1 MQVLITDP
9 IGKVGTKILK
19 TAGLKIVEKIG
30 GSAEELNKV
39 LPKTDGWIVRS
50 GTTVTRELMEMAPQ
64 LKVVG
69 RAGVGVDNIDI
80 PEATLRGIVIMNT
93 PGVNTV
99 AAAEHTIALMLSLV
113 RNVHRGH
120 SSLIAGQWD
129 RNELV
134 GSELRGKTLGVIGLG
149 KVGSEVIKRLHGFG
163 MDVIGY
169 DPYIKAENYEF
180 DYVEFCDV
188 DRLFRESDIISLHV
202 PLVDSTKDLVDL
214 ERLKSMKPSSFLI
227 NCARG
232 GVVNEQDLAVALEQG
247 ILAGAAVDVF
257 ESEPALDTPLA
268 SAPNILLTPHLG
280 ASTQEA
286 KEGVSRAVCEQ
297 VRDFLIDG
305 KLENALNIPI
315 SDLSLLRSLEPHLDF
330 ATKIGEFHQQLSS
343 SPADRIH
350 IETRGT
356 LTEVKLVTIA
366 FLKGFLGT
374 VHGSSIN
381 FVNALAVA
389 QQNGIEIEEAYHH
402 GKEDY
407 ANLISTT
414 VTFDGESRT
423 IRGSLFSDKHPRIVY
438 YDGFHFDLNPTG
450 TLLIVENEDV
460 PGVVGKMGTYLGKIG
475 ANIAGYQLSRKA
487 EHHYAMGIIR
497 LDSAVSD
504 DDLKELTDIKEIIS
518 IRQIVL

>member
-9 IGKVGTKILK
+9 IGDIGTKILK
-19 TAGLKIVEKIG
+19 DAGLKIVEIIG
-30 GSAEELNKV
+30 ASTDDLNKV

-50 GTTVTRELMEMAPQ
+50 GTTVTRELMEAAPQ

-80 PEATLRGIVIMNT
+80 PEATLRGIVVMNT

-120 SSLIAGQWD
+120 SSLISGQWD
-129 RNELV
+129 RNKLV

-149 KVGSEVIKRLHGFG
+149 KVGSEVIKRLHGFR
-163 MDVIGY
+163 MDVLGY

-188 DRLFRESDIISLHV
+188 DRLCRESDIISLHV
-202 PLVDSTKDLVDL
+202 PLVDSTRDLIDL
-214 ERLKSMKPSSFLI
+214 EILKSMKPSSFLI

-232 GVVNEQDLAVALEQG
+232 GVVNEQDLAIALEQG
-247 ILAGAAVDVF
+247 IIAGAAVDVF
-257 ESEPALDTPLA
+257 ESEPALNTPL
-268 SAPNILLTPHLG
+268 SSVQNILLTPHLG

-297 VRDFLIDG
+297 VRDFLLDG
-305 KLENALNIPI
+305 KLDNALNIPI
-315 SDLSLLRSLEPHLDF
+315 SDISLLRTLEPHLEL
-330 ATKIGEFHQQLSS
+330 ATKIGEFHQQISS
-343 SPADRIH
+343 SPADNIH
-350 IETRGT
+350 VETRGT
-356 LTEVKLVTIA
+356 LTEVKLVTLA

-374 VHGSSIN
+374 AHGSSIN

-389 QQNGIEIEEAYHH
+389 QQHGIEVEESYRH

-414 VTFDGESRT
+414 VSADGISNT

-438 YDGFHFDLNPTG
+438 YDGFHFDLDPNG

-460 PGVVGKMGTYLGKIG
+460 PGVVGKMGTLLGKLN
-475 ANIAGYQLSRKA
+475 ANIAGYQLSHKG
-487 EHHYAMGIIR
+487 EEHYAMGFIR
-497 LDSAVSD
+497 LDSAISD
-504 DDLKELTDIKEIIS
+504 DDLNKITDIKEIIS
-518 IRQIVL
+518 VQQIVL

>member
-9 IGKVGTKILK
+9 IGDIGLKILK
-19 TAGLKIVEKIG
+19 KAGLKIVEKIG
-30 GSAEELNKV
+30 VSTDELKKV
-39 LPKTDGWIVRS
+39 LPNIDGWIIRS
-50 GTTVTRELMEMAPQ
+50 GTTVTRELLEEAPK

-80 PEATLRGIVIMNT
+80 SEATLRGIVVMNT

-120 SSLIAGQWD
+120 SSLVEGQWD
-129 RNELV
+129 RHKLV

-163 MDVIGY
+163 MDILGF

-180 DYVEFCDV
+180 DFVEFCDV
-188 DRLFRESDIISLHV
+188 DRLCRESDIITLHV
-202 PLVDSTKDLVDL
+202 PLVDSTNDLIDF
-214 ERLKSMKPSSFLI
+214 ERLKSMKPSSYLI

-232 GVVNEQDLAVALEQG
+232 GVVNEEDLAVALEQG

-268 SAPNILLTPHLG
+268 SAQNILLTPHLG

-297 VRDFLIDG
+297 VRDFLLDG

-315 SDLSLLRSLEPHLDF
+315 SDLSLLRSLEPHLEL
-330 ATKIGEFHQQLSS
+330 ATKIGVFHQQISS
-343 SPADRIH
+343 QPADSIH
-350 IETRGT
+350 VETRGT
-356 LTEVKLVTIA
+356 LTEVRLMTLA
-366 FLKGFLGT
+366 FLKGYLGRA
-374 VHGSSIN
+374 HGSNIN
-381 FVNALAVA
+381 YVNALAVA
-389 QQNGIEIEEAYHH
+389 QQHGIDVEETYHH

-414 VTFDGESRT
+414 VSADDIKRT

-450 TLLIVENEDV
+450 TLLIVENDDV
-460 PGVVGKMGTYLGKIG
+460 PGVVGKMGTFLGKLG

-487 EHHYAMGIIR
+487 EHHHAMGIIR
-497 LDSAVSD
+497 LDSAISD

-518 IRQIVL
+518 VQQIVL